1 MKFRA
6 YFLWAIVAVG
16 SGIIVLLGYFFDY
29 PVLINIR
36 LVLMRWAALLAA
48 AALFLGLFN
57 LLRVHWSKVGE
68 QRPGWVYSA
77 VLILAFL
84 VTLVLG
90 LLFRPDNPVM
100 LLLFN
105 HIQIPVETSLMGLL
119 AVSLV
124 AAGLRLVTRRR
135 DLPSLV
141 FIGSA
146 LLVLL
151 GTGPWLAASGS
162 NINVLFGQATTWITQ
177 VWASGSARGIL
188 LGVAL
193 GAILSGL
200 RVLLV
205 VDRPYGD

>member
-1 MKFRA
+1 VKFRA

-29 PVLINIR
+29 PVLISIR

-57 LLRVHWSKVGE
+57 LLKVHWNKVGE
-68 QRPGWVYSA
+68 QKLGWLYSA

-84 VTLVLG
+84 VTLGLG
-90 LLFRPDNPVM
+90 LLFPPDNPVM

-105 HIQIPVETSLMGLL
+105 YIQIPVEASLMGIL

-151 GTGPWLAASGS
+151 GTGPWLAAGGS

-177 VWASGSARGIL
+177 VWASGGARGIL